1 VRDAIHKAPPM
12 MLFGSINERMYA
24 AEAGGR
30 SHYIPASFP
39 GAVIRRHTGTPFM
52 GYGGATYLVQ
62 EICNGLFDAL
72 FHVLPLASSLDAVSP
87 TPAAAEES
95 SVPWAIEAQQALEAY
110 LARQPVL
117 IRISEAK
124 RLRDAAEQAARS
136 AGLSEVTLS
145 ALALPSVAQRE
156 VPATAPEDGKPEA
169 EDRRTD
175 EAHV

>member
-1 VRDAIHKAPPM
+1 
-12 MLFGSINERMYA
+12 
-24 AEAGGR
+24 
-30 SHYIPASFP
+30 
-39 GAVIRRHTGTPFM
+39 M

-87 TPAAAEES
+87 TPAAVQES
-95 SVPWAIEAQQALEAY
+95 PVPWALEAQQALEAY

-124 RLRDAAEQAARS
+124 RLRDAAEQAART
-136 AGLSEVTLS
+136 AGLSEVTLA
-145 ALALPSVAQRE
+145 ALALPGGAGTDA
-156 VPATAPEDGKPEA
+156 PAAPSTEGKSA
-169 EDRRTD
+169 AKDRRSD

>member
-1 VRDAIHKAPPM
+1 M

-87 TPAAAEES
+87 TPVAVQES
-95 SVPWAIEAQQALEAY
+95 PVPWTLEAQQALEAY

-136 AGLSEVTLS
+136 AGLSEVTLA
-145 ALALPSVAQRE
+145 ALALPAAVQAE
-156 VPATAPEDGKPEA
+156 APAAPPAEGKSA
-169 EDRRTD
+169 AKGRRPD
-175 EAHV
+175 EARV

>member
-1 VRDAIHKAPPM
+1 
-12 MLFGSINERMYA
+12 MYA

-87 TPAAAEES
+87 TPAAVQES
-95 SVPWAIEAQQALEAY
+95 PVPWALEAQQALEAY

-136 AGLSEVTLS
+136 AGLPEVTLA
-145 ALALPSVAQRE
+145 ALALPG
-156 VPATAPEDGKPEA
+156 VPQGNGPAAAPTGAKQ
-169 EDRRTD
+169 RRTD
-175 EAHV
+175 EAPV